1 VELGADTIARVAA
14 MWARW
19 EADAFPD
26 DFDGVSVVSFAGR
39 RFVRAPAHLDAYV
52 RDDPPVDLDALA
64 ARLGDRVVHRS
75 GAAWLAYGEPQSLRL
90 ADSDGIVTIADNDPR
105 MARLERAAATDE
117 WLEASADEPCATRV
131 GVVEDDA
138 LLALATLQ
146 IWDDA
151 VAHFGV
157 YTHHDARG
165 RGLAARTASAVI
177 ADAIE
182 RGLVPQWRARIGN
195 DPSAAVAARL
205 GFVPAGHQ
213 IFVRVR
219 PAPG

>member
-1 VELGADTIARVAA
+1 VELGAETIDRVTA

-26 DFDGVSVVSFAGR
+26 DFDGVAVVSFAGR
-39 RFVRAPAHLDAYV
+39 RFVRAPKHLDAYV

-64 ARLGDRVVHRS
+64 ARLGDHVVHRS
-75 GAAWLAYGEPQSLRL
+75 GAAWLSYGEPHSLQL
-90 ADSDGIVTIADNDPR
+90 VVTNGLVPIADDDPR
-105 MARLERAAATDE
+105 MARLEQQAVSDE
-117 WLEASADEPCATRV
+117 WLEASADEPCASRV
-131 GVVEDDA
+131 GVVEGDSIV
-138 LLALATLQ
+138 ALATLQ

-151 VAHFGV
+151 VGHIGV

-165 RGLAARTASAVI
+165 RGLAARSASAVI
-177 ADAIE
+177 GDTIE